1 MYYCISMRYAGRNIQ
16 KFRFFIILAVILLTQ
31 CSLSQLKDENVLLKW
46 GSWALLQ
53 TIPSPVFFDDRNDF
67 STGIKFGL
75 QWHVVPVSYS
85 FNSNKYVSPFN
96 FFYLKPVNR
105 FSGSAE
111 TYFEP
116 SLIPGG
122 FRNNSLKKFTYNAG
136 VRIVLPVFHKG
147 EYLAVSLGAGYYN
160 QQSFERKYDGITYE
174 AGVYSFFGM
183 LGLKFQYNQNG
194 LNRYNVGLYIKYY

>member
-1 MYYCISMRYAGRNIQ
+1 MRYAGINIQ
-16 KFRFFIILAVILLTQ
+16 KFRIFIILAVILL
-31 CSLSQLKDENVLLKW
+31 SHSSYSQLKDENAALKW

-53 TIPSPVFFDDRNDF
+53 TIPSPVFFDDRNDL
-67 STGIKFGL
+67 SAGVKFGL

-105 FSGSAE
+105 FSGSVE
-111 TYFEP
+111 TFFEP

-122 FRNNSLKKFTYNAG
+122 FRNNSLKKFMYNAG
-136 VRIVLPVFHKG
+136 ARIVLPVFHKG

-160 QQSFERKYDGITYE
+160 QQSFERKYDGVTYE

-183 LGLKFQYNQNG
+183 LGLKFQYNQKG
-194 LNRYNVGLYIKYY
+194 LSRYNVGFYIKYY

>member
-1 MYYCISMRYAGRNIQ
+1 MAIKIPKLRI
-16 KFRFFIILAVILLTQ
+16 FIILAVITI
-31 CSLSQLKDENVLLKW
+31 SQSSICQLRNENVLLKW

-53 TIPSPVFFDDRNDF
+53 TIPSPVFFDDRNEF
-67 STGIKFGL
+67 NSGLKFGL
-75 QWHVVPVSYS
+75 RWHVVPVSYS

-96 FFYLKPVNR
+96 FFYLKPVKR
-105 FSGSAE
+105 FSGSVE

-122 FRNNSLKKFTYNAG
+122 FRNSSLKKFTYNTG
-136 VRIVLPVFHKG
+136 VRLVLPVFHKG
-147 EYLAVSLGAGYYN
+147 EYLAVSLGAGYYD
-160 QQSFERKYDGITYE
+160 QRSFERKYDGVTYE

-194 LNRYNVGLYIKYY
+194 ASRYNFGLYIKYY